1 MLDVQRLFL
10 EIKKLLFYFNPQQI
24 VTDEAPCFDSGLRA
38 VFPEAR
44 TKLHY
49 WHIDQTFK
57 RSATRLV
64 ATHIRG
70 HVKKDL
76 SELFLIADLTL
87 FESRFGKVLAFLE
100 IESQTGMV
108 NYLEENNLGKTASWA
123 SFANKGAVMD
133 TTIIKL
139 LIRAVKYLADS
150 VAIRDRRRLAAS
162 SFRVQQSTECHRW
175 ELKDYES
182 RPGKV
187 ERVAEMKW
195 ELHGKDM
202 TEKYQV
208 KYGVPSAN
216 VNILVNTETEEEA
229 ETIKRIYDPVLNDH
243 ENLSSLRLSFTHAH
257 KIEVKRRKKRTK
269 STINEQTN
277 RDRIPQVGPAKSL
290 QLSDWEVQGRRLPK
304 RKRTKITTCTYNART
319 LASDVVIEDLV
330 MQARKFKYDV
340 IGLTETRQR
349 HPLNAL
355 YENGEGLFLGKCD
368 NRGVIGVGVFVSTN
382 IAVNIGSFKQ
392 LTTRIGRRRRCGPA
406 SLDHLYR
413 LRSNIKLLRRG
424 SRSFLYGPREVLQRR
439 SYLYKVIVGDF
450 NAKIGPRTTSGE
462 LNIETHGL
470 QRNEEGER
478 LSEFIMT
485 TKTIHGNPQ
494 FQKPS
499 SLRWTWESSGGG
511 YHNEID
517 HIIVSK
523 RFCLT
528 DVAVVPRFYRDRTIA
543 FFQEDFLSHGE
554 EKKPRSSLSE
564 LPEPLSTGSSWL
576 RLSGFGK
583 IPSWTTSTPKT
594 LELILR
600 PFARLR
606 LRKTPKRKEE
616 KTLDEQLQHREGGWK
631 RSFTASTQISSTA
644 TFTCLLTI

>member
-1 MLDVQRLFL
+1 MTMLDVQRLFL

-133 TTIIKL
+133 TTIISESADFLVEL

-243 ENLSSLRLSFTHAH
+243 ENLSSLRLSFT
-257 KIEVKRRKKRTK
+257 
-269 STINEQTN
+269 Q
-277 RDRIPQVGPAKSL
+277 
-290 QLSDWEVQGRRLPK
+290 LPK